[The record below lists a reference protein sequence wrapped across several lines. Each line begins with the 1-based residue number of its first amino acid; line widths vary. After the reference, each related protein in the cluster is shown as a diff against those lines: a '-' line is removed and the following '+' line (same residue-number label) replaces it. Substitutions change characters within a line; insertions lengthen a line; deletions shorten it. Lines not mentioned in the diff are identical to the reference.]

1 MTPYMTCAS
10 ARELLEAFIDGEL
23 ATSDQV
29 ALEGHLRW
37 CSTCRARVED
47 MQLIGTAIRLRHE
60 AHDCGAPDIH
70 ATLATMQ
77 SDVLTRVRAEFDQSF
92 PVQFRQA
99 FDDMRFMWPALGAT
113 AALIVCLFSSMIVHR
128 ATRGGDPESMA
139 NVIDSLARAAAERR
153 PASLEPLTSYYP
165 VALDE
170 TILAPR
176 ALDAGPALYA
186 IGEDEAVFA
195 VSAVVTRE
203 GRVAAY
209 EVLPPARPVAVARS
223 RRAVHHREQ
232 VDAVLGSVKESRF
245 EPAQGAG
252 GGAVTVRMVWVLA
265 RTTVKA
271 QTEAVVKPISDA
283 LAPRPAPR
291 PARS

>member
-1 MTPYMTCAS
+1 MIPYMTCEAS
-10 ARELLEAFIDGEL
+10 RELLEAFIDGEL

-29 ALEGHLRW
+29 ALESHLRW
-37 CSTCRARVED
+37 CVTCRARVED
-47 MQLIGTAIRLRHE
+47 MQLIGATIRLRHA
-60 AHDCGAPDIH
+60 AHDCGSDDIR

-77 SDVLTRVRAEFDQSF
+77 SDVLTRVRAERDQSF

-113 AALIVCLFSSMIVHR
+113 AALVLCLVSSMFVYR

-139 NVIDSLARAAAERR
+139 NVIDSLAKAAADRR
-153 PASLEPLTSYYP
+153 PRSLEPLTSYYP

-176 ALDAGPALYA
+176 GLDGGPALYA

-195 VSAVVTRE
+195 LSAVVTRE

-209 EVLPPARPVAVARS
+209 EVLPSGRRAARS
-223 RRAVHHREQ
+223 RRAVTHAEQ
-232 VDAVLGSVKESRF
+232 VDAVLDSVRESRF

-252 GGAVTVRMVWVLA
+252 GGAVTVRMIWVLA

-271 QTEAVVKPISDA
+271 QTEAVTKPVSDE
-283 LAPRPAPR
+283 LARRPAPR

>member
-1 MTPYMTCAS
+1 MIPYMTCES
-10 ARELLEAFIDGEL
+10 ARGLLEAFIDGEL

-37 CSTCRARVED
+37 CATCRARVED
-47 MQLIGTAIRLRHE
+47 MQIIGTAIRLRHE
-60 AHDCGAPDIH
+60 AHDCRAEEIG

-77 SDVLTRVRAEFDQSF
+77 SDVLTRVRAERDQSF
-92 PVQFRQA
+92 PVQFRQL

-113 AALIVCLFSSMIVHR
+113 AALIVCLFSSMIVYR
-128 ATRGGDPESMA
+128 ATRAADPESMA
-139 NVIDSLARAAAERR
+139 NAIDSLAKAAAERR
-153 PASLEPLTSYYP
+153 PVPLEPLTSYYP

-170 TILAPR
+170 SILAPR

-203 GRVAAY
+203 GRVAQY
-209 EVLPPARPVAVARS
+209 ELLPS
-223 RRAVHHREQ
+223 GRRAGRTRRAATHAEQ
-232 VDAVLGSVKESRF
+232 VDAVLDSVKESRF

-271 QTEAVVKPISDA
+271 QTEAVPKPVVSDE
-283 LAPRPAPR
+283 LERPAPR